1 MPALTVVF
9 LALAVSHLLLLGLY
23 IGIYHRHSV
32 LGVLA
37 GCLALSL
44 IAGLLGEG
52 LNTVVRPSS
61 STFAIY
67 LTMAFN
73 RIGNLSVLLTW
84 LIALKLFDDDSE
96 LSQVHSSVWALAIT
110 ALVARSVGSYYA
122 NYGIEFGTLFNFVT
136 WGYSQAVLFGFSLA
150 SIYIAIKGYRSDL
163 VLERRKERVIFVLCV
178 AVLLILMAGNRGV
191 WVLTTL
197 AGESLFRGPP
207 LPEVAYSIYA
217 YFVTVALILWKFRV
231 SNLSTEKSKT
241 KQAVSSS
248 AQAPNELDQELM
260 ASIKSAMEDEKLYHQ
275 SNLTVA
281 GLAEH
286 VASQEYLVRR
296 AINNHMGYRN
306 FSDFLNHYRI
316 DETSRLLA
324 ETDEPISNVG
334 FDVGY
339 TSLSSFYKAFKA
351 KHAITPKKYRAIH
364 NSNG

>member
-1 MPALTVVF
+1 MPALSIVF
-9 LALAVSHLLLLGLY
+9 LALAVSHLLLLGIY
-23 IGIYHRHSV
+23 IAIYHRNSV
-32 LGVLA
+32 LGVLV
-37 GCLALSL
+37 GCLILSL
-44 IAGLLGEG
+44 VAGLLGEE

-61 STFAIY
+61 GTFAIY

-96 LSQVHSSVWALAIT
+96 IRQIHSSVWILAIT
-110 ALVARSVGSYYA
+110 ALIGRSIGSYYA
-122 NYGIEFGTLFNFVT
+122 NYGIEFGTLFNLVT

-150 SIYIAIKGYRSDL
+150 SIYIAVKGYRSDL

-197 AGESLFRGPP
+197 AGESIFRGPP
-207 LPEVAYSIYA
+207 LPEIAYSIYA

-231 SNLSTEKSKT
+231 ANLSTKEGKA
-241 KQAVSSS
+241 KQTANPN
-248 AQAPNELDQELM
+248 AQQPNELDQELM
-260 ASIKSAMEDEKLYHQ
+260 TSIRAAMEDEKLYHQ

-281 GLAEH
+281 RLAEH

-324 ETDEPISNVG
+324 ETNEPISNVG

-351 KHAITPKKYRAIH
+351 KHAITPKKYRALH
-364 NSNG
+364 NPNG